1 LDKSLEKKPE
11 ACEKM
16 KAIVYKKYGSPD
28 VLKIQEI
35 EKPLPKENEVIVKIH
50 AASVNY
56 GDLMA
61 RNFKNISPKEFN
73 MPFLVWIFARF
84 SFGFKKPK
92 TLILGNSFSGVIET
106 VGCKV
111 EKFKVG
117 DAVFGYTG
125 EKMGA
130 YAEYLCLSE
139 NEILTTKPLNMTFE
153 EASVIPYGAIMSI
166 CLLKKAN
173 IQKGQKVLV
182 VGASG
187 GIGSVAIQ
195 LVKNYFGAEVTG
207 VCSTQRVEYVKKLGA
222 EKVIDYKQDDFT
234 KNGETYDLIFDI
246 LDKGSI
252 LSYKKSLKQK
262 GIYLLASFKTN
273 KLLQML
279 WTALIGKKKVVCA
292 FANPK
297 GVDLMLIKELIEAGK
312 IKSIIDKRYTLEQTA
327 EAHRYIEEK
336 EKKGD
341 VVISLY

>member
-1 LDKSLEKKPE
+1 
-11 ACEKM
+11 M
-16 KAIVYKKYGSPD
+16 KAIVYTEYGNPY
-28 VLKIQEI
+28 VLKIKDV
-35 EKPLPKENEVIVKIH
+35 EKPLPKENEVIVKVH

-61 RNFKNISPKEFN
+61 RKFKNISPKEFN
-73 MPFLVWIFARF
+73 MPLLFWILARF
-84 SFGFKKPK
+84 GFGFNKPK
-92 TLILGNSFSGVIET
+92 IKILGNSFSGVIESI
-106 VGCKV
+106 GCKV
-111 EKFKVG
+111 EKIKVG

-130 YAEYLCLSE
+130 YSEYLCIPE
-139 NEILTTKPLNMTFE
+139 DGILAEKPSNISFE
-153 EASVIPYGAIMSI
+153 EASIIPYGGIMAIS
-166 CLLKKAN
+166 LLKKAN
-173 IQKGQKVLV
+173 IQKGQKVLI

-187 GIGSVAIQ
+187 GIGSAAIQ
-195 LVKNYFGAEVTG
+195 LAKNYFGAEVTG
-207 VCSTQRVEYVKKLGA
+207 VCSTQRVEYIKKLGA

-246 LDKGSI
+246 LGKGSI

-297 GVDLMLIKELIEAGK
+297 GVDLILIKELIEAGK

-327 EAHRYIEEK
+327 EAHRYIEDK
-336 EKKGD
+336 EKKGN

>member
-1 LDKSLEKKPE
+1 
-11 ACEKM
+11 M
-16 KAIVYKKYGSPD
+16 KAIVCKKYGRPD
-28 VLKIQEI
+28 VLYIQEI
-35 EKPLPKENEVIVKIH
+35 EKPLPKENEVIVKVH

-73 MPFLVWIFARF
+73 MPFLFWIFARF
-84 SFGFKKPK
+84 SFGLKKPK
-92 TLILGNSFSGVIET
+92 INILGNSFSGVIET

-117 DAVFGYTG
+117 DAVFGYAG

-139 NEILTTKPLNMTFE
+139 NEILITKPSNMTFE

-187 GIGSVAIQ
+187 GIGSAAIQ
-195 LVKNYFGAEVTG
+195 LAKNYFGAEVTG
-207 VCSTQRVEYVKKLGA
+207 VCSTLRVEYVKKLGA
-222 EKVIDYKQDDFT
+222 EKVIDYKQEDFT

-246 LDKGSI
+246 LGKGTFS
-252 LSYKKSLKQK
+252 SYKNSLNQNA
-262 GIYLLASFKTN
+262 IYLLASFKTK

-279 WTALIGKKKVVCA
+279 WTAITGQKKVVCA
-292 FANPK
+292 IASPATQ
-297 GVDLMLIKELIEAGK
+297 DLHFIKQLIEDGK
-312 IKSIIDKRYTLEQTA
+312 IKSIIDKSFSLEETV
-327 EAHRYIEEK
+327 EAHSYVESGMKR
-336 EKKGD
+336 GD
-341 VVISLY
+341 VVIKV

>member
-1 LDKSLEKKPE
+1 
-11 ACEKM
+11 M

-28 VLKIQEI
+28 VLHIQEI

-73 MPFLVWIFARF
+73 MPFLLWIMARF

-92 TLILGNSFSGVIET
+92 ILILGNSFSGVIET

-111 EKFKVG
+111 EKFKAG
-117 DAVFGYTG
+117 DAVFGYAG

-139 NEILTTKPLNMTFE
+139 NEILTTKPSNMTFE
-153 EASVIPYGAIMSI
+153 EASIIPYGAIMSI

-187 GIGSVAIQ
+187 GIGSAAIQ
-195 LVKNYFGAEVTG
+195 LAKNYFGAEVTS
-207 VCSTQRVEYVKKLGA
+207 VCSTQRVDYVKKLGA
-222 EKVIDYKQDDFT
+222 EKVIDYKQEDFT

-246 LDKGSI
+246 LGKGSF

-279 WTALIGKKKVVCA
+279 WTTLIGKKKVVCA
-292 FANPK
+292 FAIPK
-297 GVDLMLIKELIEAGK
+297 GVDLILIKELIEAGK

-327 EAHRYIEEK
+327 EAHRYIED
-336 EKKGD
+336 KGKNGN